1 MFKDKTMLITGNGS
15 FATAMTKRLLTTD
28 IKKIIIFSHSEKPQH
43 DNKIKLNDNR
53 VKFII
58 GDIRDYNALYEAIN
72 GVDYVMHSA
81 AMKYIDICEENPEE
95 CRKTNIEGS
104 LNVIKA
110 SINNQVKKLVCLST
124 DKAVNPTTVYGN
136 SKQQMELTC
145 KNINNKETDII
156 LTRYGNV
163 LASNGSVIPL
173 FKSQRDDN
181 KPLTITDPD
190 MTRFFMTID
199 QAVDLVLYALENG
212 TNGDLFVYNN
222 KACTIKQLA
231 DCISDNQVV
240 TGKRCTEKTN
250 EELLTLDELSNSEL
264 VGNYYRVNKNINRI
278 LCDYTEPFRSDN
290 AMRFTKEELQAL
302 VDGVLKWKY

>member
-1 MFKDKTMLITGNGS
+1 MFKDKTILCTGNGS
-15 FATAMTKRLLTTD
+15 FASAMTKRLLTTD

-43 DNKIKLNDNR
+43 DNKIKLNDSR
-53 VKFII
+53 VKFVI

-163 LASNGSVIPL
+163 LASNGSVLPL
-173 FKSQRDDN
+173 FKSQRDDG

-222 KACTIKQLA
+222 KACTIKDLA
-231 DCISDNQVV
+231 DCVSNNQII

-250 EELLTLDELSNSEL
+250 EELLTLEELRNSEL
-264 VGNYYRVNKNINRI
+264 KGNYYRVNKNINKL
-278 LCDYTEPFRSDN
+278 LCECTEPFRSDN
-290 AMRFTKEELQAL
+290 AIRFTKEELQVL
-302 VDGVLKWKY
+302 VDRVLK

>member
-302 VDGVLKWKY
+302 VDGVLK

>member
-1 MFKDKTMLITGNGS
+1 MFKDKIILITGNGS
-15 FATAMTKRLLTTD
+15 FAYAMTKKLLTTG
-28 IKKIIIFSHSEKPQH
+28 IKKIIVFSHSEKPQH
-43 DNKIKLNDNR
+43 ENKIKLNDSR

-58 GDIRDYNALYEAIN
+58 GDIRDYDALYDAIN
-72 GVDYVMHSA
+72 GADYVIHSA

-95 CRKTNIEGS
+95 CRKTNIDGS

-110 SINNQVKKLVCLST
+110 SINNNVKKLVCLST

-173 FKSQRDDN
+173 FKSQRDED

-190 MTRFFMTID
+190 MTRFFMTIG

-222 KACTIKQLA
+222 KSCTIKELA
-231 DCISDNQVV
+231 DCISNNQVV
-240 TGKRCTEKTN
+240 IGKRCTEKTN
-250 EELLTLDELSNSEL
+250 EELLTIDELKNSEL
-264 VGNYYRVNKNINRI
+264 VGNYYRVNKNINKV
-278 LCDYTEPFRSDN
+278 LCECIEPFRSDN
-290 AMRFTKEELQAL
+290 AERFAKEELQAL
-302 VDGVLKWKY
+302 VNEVIK